1 MVNFMLGI
9 FYHNKRKFALQKT
22 LLREWK
28 DKLHT
33 GIKYCKSYIQ
43 QRIVFDYIKNSQK
56 STGKNKQLN
65 EKQQKIWTDTSANR
79 I

>member
-1 MVNFMLGI
+1 MVSFMLGI

-33 GIKYCKSYIQ
+33 GIKYRKSYIQ
-43 QRIVFDYIKNSQK
+43 QRIVFWLYKELSK
-56 STGKNKQLN
+56 V
-65 EKQQKIWTDTSANR
+65 NR
-79 I
+79 KK